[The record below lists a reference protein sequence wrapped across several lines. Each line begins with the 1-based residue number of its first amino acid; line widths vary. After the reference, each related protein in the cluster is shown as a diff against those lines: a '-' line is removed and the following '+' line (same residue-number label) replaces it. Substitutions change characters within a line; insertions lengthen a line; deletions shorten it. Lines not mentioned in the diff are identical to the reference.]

1 MFRIG
6 FIRTALVCA
15 FAISLAGCASLMG
28 RSDERPQNIKEFMR
42 LDARPRVIA
51 HRGFSGIAPENT
63 LIAFQKAI
71 DLGADMVELDVLLS
85 KDGRVVVLHDET
97 LDRTT
102 DGEGPIQDHT
112 WEELSK
118 LDAGT
123 WFTEKFGGEDYAGEP
138 LPLLGEALDLMKDK
152 ILVNVEIKTEA
163 YSPELEGSIAQKTLA
178 LIHDRDLEDQV
189 IISSF
194 DSRILA
200 QVRQLDGDIHTATLY
215 HDGTH
220 PELDPKA
227 ITEEVG
233 SNGFNMAF
241 KYLKAD
247 VVEACHKAG
256 LPLAIYT
263 VNSETPMRYALGLGA
278 DALFTNYPDKMMKVM
293 AEMKAA
299 GR

>member
-1 MFRIG
+1 
-6 FIRTALVCA
+6 
-15 FAISLAGCASLMG
+15 MG
-28 RSDERPQNIKEFMR
+28 PSDERPQTIEEFMD

-71 DLGADMVELDVLLS
+71 EQQADMVELDVLLS
-85 KDGRVVVLHDET
+85 KDGRVVILHDET

-102 DGEGPIQDHT
+102 NGTGRIQDHD

-118 LDAGT
+118 LDAGS
-123 WFTEKFGGEDYAGEP
+123 WYNEKISDEIDYTGEP
-138 LPLLGEALDLMKDK
+138 LPLLSEGLDLMKGK

-178 LIHDRDLEDQV
+178 LIHERGMGQQV

-194 DSRILA
+194 DARVLG
-200 QVRQLDGDIHTATLY
+200 QVRQLDGDIQTATLY
-215 HDGTH
+215 YDGSH
-220 PELDPKA
+220 PELDPKS
-227 ITEEVG
+227 ITDEVR

-278 DALFTNYPDKMMKVM
+278 NALFTNYPDKMMKVM
-293 AEMKAA
+293 AEMEAA
-299 GR
+299 R